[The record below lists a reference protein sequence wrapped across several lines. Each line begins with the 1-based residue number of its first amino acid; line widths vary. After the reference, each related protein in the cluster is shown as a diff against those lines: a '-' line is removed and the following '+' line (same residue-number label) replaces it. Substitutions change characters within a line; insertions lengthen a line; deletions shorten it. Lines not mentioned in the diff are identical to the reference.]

1 MAIKI
6 FHDYEIGKGLAF
18 ADNQVNVKPDNS
30 GNVQF
35 EVTEDGIK
43 GVAPEF
49 DATNLETS
57 INNLEE
63 RLNQHISLNF
73 ADHDEIGERLEELE
87 NREDI
92 KLAGAEIDGTNLK
105 LTTSDNVEIVVD
117 LVKFVDAIPTAE
129 EIYAEIK
136 QQILDDVKADLKG
149 EEIQDFAGV
158 TKGYLIQA

>member
-1 MAIKI
+1 MAIQI
-6 FHDYEIGKGLAF
+6 FHKNEIGKGLEY
-18 ADNQVNVKPDNS
+18 ADEKVSVKPDNT

-35 EVTEDGIK
+35 EVTEAGIK

-73 ADHDEIGERLEELE
+73 AAHDEIGERLEELE

-136 QQILDDVKADLKG
+136 EQIINDVKEALQG
-149 EEIQDFAGV
+149 EEVTDFGDNL
-158 TKGYLIQA
+158 KGYLMKA